1 MSSTNN
7 ASVCRLCRREEE
19 KLFLKGTRCIS
30 AKCAVDKRPYI
41 PGEQGQ
47 GRRRRRP
54 SNYATQLREKQK
66 ARRIYGIREKQF
78 HNYFEKAERMKMA
91 TGDALLQFLERRLDN
106 VVYRAVFAHSRAQAR
121 QMVNHGLFKVNG
133 RKVDIP
139 SYLVS
144 PEDKI
149 TVKNTDRFKKEINK
163 TMEIM
168 EDNMKPD
175 WFEVDK
181 DLLSISIGRLP
192 TKDDIGIAIEE
203 NLIVELYSK

>member
-1 MSSTNN
+1 MSRTKK

-19 KLFLKGTRCIS
+19 KLFLKGARCIS
-30 AKCAVDKRPYI
+30 SKCAIDRRPYI

-54 SNYATQLREKQK
+54 SNYAMQLREKQK

-78 HNYFEKAERMKMA
+78 RNYFAKAEGTKMA

-106 VVYRAVFAHSRAQAR
+106 VIYRANFAYSRAHAR
-121 QMVNHGLFKVNG
+121 QMVNHGLFRVNG

-139 SYLVS
+139 SYLVKQQA
-144 PEDKI
+144 KI
-149 TVKNTDRFKKEINK
+149 TVRADDNLKKEIKK
-163 TMEIM
+163 TMELM
-168 EDNMKPD
+168 EDNIKPD

-181 DLLSISIGRLP
+181 ELLEINVGRMP
-192 TKDDIGIAIEE
+192 TKADVGISIEE